1 MKANPTVK
9 VPILTL
15 DEMRGL
21 PELIGYKEAAAIL
34 NICPRQAQRM
44 AANGTL
50 PAVRVASCWR
60 FNRRKVMA
68 MAGLE

>member
-1 MKANPTVK
+1 MNKTQVSSPS
-9 VPILTL
+9 LTIE
-15 DEMRGL
+15 EMRSL

-44 AANGTL
+44 AASGTL

-60 FNRRKVMA
+60 FNRRKLMA
-68 MAGLE
+68 LAGLE